1 MSFANIPLISL
12 ISAKLLTPCA
22 HWAVAWPPS
31 QQELSAECSHLAK
44 EFPSRPRDTAG
55 SEILHLDEGDRIHV
69 SLPPLGEVTKTA
81 EVSKDGK
88 GGFRHLQNQRLG
100 YHRKL
105 SITVSSYFLQTQ
117 GLSSA
122 KRSVNHKD
130 ITGKCTSK
138 FFAFSGKSPKW
149 NLFTG
154 SLYSKEL

>member
-1 MSFANIPLISL
+1 M
-12 ISAKLLTPCA
+12 
-22 HWAVAWPPS
+22 PS

-138 FFAFSGKSPKW
+138 FFAFSGKIPALLPTTAVVL
-149 NLFTG
+149 NLWVMTHLG
-154 SLYSKEL
+154 V